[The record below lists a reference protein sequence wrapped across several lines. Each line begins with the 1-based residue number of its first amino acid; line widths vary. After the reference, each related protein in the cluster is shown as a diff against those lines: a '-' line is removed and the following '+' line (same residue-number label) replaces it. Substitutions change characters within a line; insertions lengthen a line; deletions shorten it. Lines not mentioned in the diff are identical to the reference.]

1 MSKERVE
8 LRGALTDVAE
18 AGRLGER
25 VRLGEVELD
34 WAEVSSVSADYFRA
48 LTGGAELSELPDG
61 FAIWTLADGVSA
73 SVASDLAPPPK
84 AAPRGSSKKKGAKGA
99 APAQVSPAIWTG
111 SSEDASPRR
120 VAPVL
125 PMLAPLAAAELRS
138 ELERK
143 IVADLLGPAGG
154 PEEEIA
160 EPRVSDRYLVGLL
173 APARGRSRVA
183 RASSD
188 ALGAGSDV
196 PTDDGAE
203 DGATLAADTMFP
215 SAVGLSFSVEPGTR
229 VRVVAEWGRYQRLKQ
244 QGTTEQ
250 DEAIWLWRR
259 QPMRGE
265 LELELVPGELRPLVV
280 CADQPDVVVR
290 GKVRRGKDE
299 LLVSLFLVN
308 GQAEPVQLRDEA
320 WLFQPQLEVQTLGGP
335 RIMRRDLLSHADAE
349 PEERA
354 SRMAYRGRVELAVGL
369 GAAAEWEV
377 DGSDPARSARAWT
390 TLIPRSEVGIMSA
403 RMPPA
408 KEVPAG
414 PHEDPALTGLCLDMK
429 LLADAAQGDLARMLA
444 PLEAAYAAW
453 IDAQRAR
460 VADPAAR
467 LGPHATAASAA
478 LAEHERARGRIQAGI
493 ELLARDE
500 SAYRAFSFANR
511 AMWLQR
517 IHGAIATRRRRNEAA
532 TLEEVDVP
540 RERTWRT
547 FQLAFLLLNLPALT
561 DLAHEDRSDRDE
573 AGADLLW
580 FPTGGGKTEAYLGVA
595 AYALA
600 IRRLQGPIGGRDGEH
615 GVTVLMRYTL
625 RLLTLQQFQ
634 RATSLMCA
642 CEQIRREALA
652 AGDRRWGVEPFRIGL
667 WVGGRSTPNKTAQS
681 EEALKHEHGAGAPQG
696 NAFGGLGS
704 PVQLKSCPWCGEA
717 IEPTR
722 DMRVESFKKGRG
734 RTLIFCGDR
743 RGECLFSERRSPGEG
758 LPVLVVDEEIYRK
771 LPALLIATVDKF
783 AQMPWKGQVGMLF
796 GQVDKVCERHGF
808 RSPDLDDSDTHPKQG
823 ENKAARSRAQ
833 GPLRPPDLI
842 IQDELHLISGPLG
855 TLTALY
861 ETAVDELC
869 SWTVDGRVVRPKVIA
884 STATV
889 RRAADQVRSLF
900 LRDVK
905 IFPPSGVDASDNY
918 FAVERPVAE
927 EPGRRYLGICAP
939 GRRLKLA
946 LIRVYAAAMGA
957 AQALYEQHGAH
968 ADPWMTLVG
977 YFGSLRELG
986 GMRRLVDD
994 DVRSRLFRIDARGLA
1009 KRKLDPQNV
1018 KELTSRLGSTEIPSL
1033 LEQLELRFE
1042 PRAADGSVRG
1052 RRRPIDVLLAT
1063 NMISVGV
1070 DVPRLGLMVCSGQP
1084 KTTAEYI
1091 QATSRVGRK
1100 SPGLV
1105 LTVYNWARP
1114 RDMSHYER
1122 FGHYHGT
1129 FYQHVE
1135 ANSVTPFS
1143 PRALDRGLAAVFVSL
1158 VRHTALA
1165 MSPNDAAQSFKD
1177 KDALVRRAVL
1187 RIAERA
1193 EQVEQDQEVKKT
1205 LLERLEALIH
1215 AWRQR
1220 IRGLEGGATLGYA
1233 MQNDATTVGLLE
1245 HAGRSEWG
1253 TFTCLDSLRDVET
1266 PVALVLDDGNLDA
1279 SRAPQGGAG

>member
-1 MSKERVE
+1 MEHRSMSKERVE

-453 IDAQRAR
+453 IAA
-460 VADPAAR
+460 AAR
-467 LGPHATAASAA
+467 AGRAP
-478 LAEHERARGRIQAGI
+478 RARGSDGFDASGEGGARAVRRARSRSHPRRPGAAGGRRVRPI
-493 ELLARDE
+493 E
-500 SAYRAFSFANR
+500 AFRFANR

-517 IHGAIATRRRRNEAA
+517 LRTGHRARGRPQGRGEERRGGRRPEVSGRGAPSSLPSSCSTCRRI
-532 TLEEVDVP
+532 
-540 RERTWRT
+540 
-547 FQLAFLLLNLPALT
+547 T
-561 DLAHEDRSDRDE
+561 DLHHPDRSDATGGR
-573 AGADLLW
+573 ADLLW
-580 FPTGGGKTEAYLGVA
+580 FPTGGGKTEAYLGADRLHAGNPPA
-595 AYALA
+595 A
-600 IRRLQGPIGGRDGEH
+600 GRD
-615 GVTVLMRYTL
+615 R
-625 RLLTLQQFQ
+625 
-634 RATSLMCA
+634 
-642 CEQIRREALA
+642 
-652 AGDRRWGVEPFRIGL
+652 
-667 WVGGRSTPNKTAQS
+667 
-681 EEALKHEHGAGAPQG
+681 GA
-696 NAFGGLGS
+696 
-704 PVQLKSCPWCGEA
+704 
-717 IEPTR
+717 
-722 DMRVESFKKGRG
+722 
-734 RTLIFCGDR
+734 
-743 RGECLFSERRSPGEG
+743 
-758 LPVLVVDEEIYRK
+758 
-771 LPALLIATVDKF
+771 
-783 AQMPWKGQVGMLF
+783 
-796 GQVDKVCERHGF
+796 
-808 RSPDLDDSDTHPKQG
+808 
-823 ENKAARSRAQ
+823 
-833 GPLRPPDLI
+833 
-842 IQDELHLISGPLG
+842 
-855 TLTALY
+855 
-861 ETAVDELC
+861 
-869 SWTVDGRVVRPKVIA
+869 
-884 STATV
+884 
-889 RRAADQVRSLF
+889 
-900 LRDVK
+900 
-905 IFPPSGVDASDNY
+905 
-918 FAVERPVAE
+918 
-927 EPGRRYLGICAP
+927 
-939 GRRLKLA
+939 
-946 LIRVYAAAMGA
+946 
-957 AQALYEQHGAH
+957 
-968 ADPWMTLVG
+968 
-977 YFGSLRELG
+977 
-986 GMRRLVDD
+986 
-994 DVRSRLFRIDARGLA
+994 
-1009 KRKLDPQNV
+1009 
-1018 KELTSRLGSTEIPSL
+1018 
-1033 LEQLELRFE
+1033 
-1042 PRAADGSVRG
+1042 
-1052 RRRPIDVLLAT
+1052 
-1063 NMISVGV
+1063 
-1070 DVPRLGLMVCSGQP
+1070 
-1084 KTTAEYI
+1084 
-1091 QATSRVGRK
+1091 
-1100 SPGLV
+1100 
-1105 LTVYNWARP
+1105 
-1114 RDMSHYER
+1114 
-1122 FGHYHGT
+1122 
-1129 FYQHVE
+1129 
-1135 ANSVTPFS
+1135 
-1143 PRALDRGLAAVFVSL
+1143 
-1158 VRHTALA
+1158 
-1165 MSPNDAAQSFKD
+1165 
-1177 KDALVRRAVL
+1177 
-1187 RIAERA
+1187 
-1193 EQVEQDQEVKKT
+1193 
-1205 LLERLEALIH
+1205 
-1215 AWRQR
+1215 
-1220 IRGLEGGATLGYA
+1220 
-1233 MQNDATTVGLLE
+1233 
-1245 HAGRSEWG
+1245 
-1253 TFTCLDSLRDVET
+1253 
-1266 PVALVLDDGNLDA
+1266 
-1279 SRAPQGGAG
+1279 